1 MDLLAKEFA
10 SVPDREIPPSET
22 HEDDQSSAMSAAS
35 KIMPKETSGSIA
47 STNIA
52 ITKTICSALSDMR
65 VKP

>member
-1 MDLLAKEFA
+1 LSATRTANTHSPSFKERTLLNNRQYK
-10 SVPDREIPPSET
+10 
-22 HEDDQSSAMSAAS
+22 AAS